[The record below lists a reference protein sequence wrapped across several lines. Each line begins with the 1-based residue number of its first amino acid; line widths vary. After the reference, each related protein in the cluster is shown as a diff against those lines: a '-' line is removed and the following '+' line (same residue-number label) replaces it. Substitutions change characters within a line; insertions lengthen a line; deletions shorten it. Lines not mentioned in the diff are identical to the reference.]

1 MWEDVLWSTSTFLWL
16 MASDDIQQI
25 NIDSLSDEIQRRTS
39 WERDKNTRSNVQC
52 FECGFQCAIFH
63 VPPLRPHDTTQ
74 CLVFDYFMCIPIWPK
89 QIPQNTNEPVMT
101 GETSSNRRKC
111 IHTHTRTHA
120 LHARH
125 RRVCLKMEEEVNR
138 NSYAFFLSFFLC
150 VLAQTVSTRLG
161 ARVCPRRY
169 QTKTCASPK
178 YVRIKWNWNRK
189 ANVRMDFR
197 SSDFLFCFTF
207 NACLRQIETLS
218 SNEGGAKKTNLA
230 FVLVAHSIRYN
241 RFNENWISSW
251 RLQSR

>member
-1 MWEDVLWSTSTFLWL
+1 MFWVRFSVCHFPRASSASARHHSMSRIRLFYVHSNLAKTNSTKYERTRHDWR
-16 MASDDIQQI
+16 
-25 NIDSLSDEIQRRTS
+25 NIVEP
-39 WERDKNTRSNVQC
+39 KKMY
-52 FECGFQCAIFH
+52 
-63 VPPLRPHDTTQ
+63 PH
-74 CLVFDYFMCIPIWPK
+74 
-89 QIPQNTNEPVMT
+89 
-101 GETSSNRRKC
+101 SHS
-111 IHTHTRTHA
+111 HTHA

-150 VLAQTVSTRLG
+150 VLAQTVSTRHG

-230 FVLVAHSIRYN
+230 FVLVAHSICYN